1 MLEPNGDTFN
11 YKQGNFSRTADLVGI
26 VPIDPAT
33 GQASS
38 FSEKRQYTLLAGATA
53 TGSQVGPISGGDYI
67 WRAESAN
74 WNGAT
79 ATLQYL
85 GLDGATWYPVRNAA
99 NTADVTLTA
108 TGSVAIGVAQGSVLR
123 VAISGGTPAPMNSVL
138 GGL

>member
-1 MLEPNGDTFN
+1 MAPTKRFDTVTYQGAAGNLLDAQGVVAYSPDGTPAGD
-11 YKQGNFSRTADLVGI
+11 K
-26 VPIDPAT
+26 
-33 GQASS
+33 
-38 FSEKRQYTLLAGATA
+38 KQYTLLAGATA

-85 GLDGATWYPVRNAA
+85 GLDGATWNNVKDSA
-99 NTADVTLTA
+99 NADVTLTA
-108 TGSVAIGVAQGSVLR
+108 NGSKAIGVAQGSVMR
-123 VAISGGTPAPMNSVL
+123 VSISGGTPAPMNSVI

>member
-1 MLEPNGDTFN
+1 MAFEKKNDGGTYTDEAGTRRGA
-11 YKQGNFSRTADLVGI
+11 QVVIAVGADGGSVS
-26 VPIDPAT
+26 D
-33 GQASS
+33 
-38 FSEKRQYTLLAGATA
+38 KKQYTLLAGATA

-85 GLDGATWYPVRNAA
+85 GLDGTTWNNVKDSA
-99 NTADVTLTA
+99 NADVTLTA
-108 TGSVAIGVAQGSVLR
+108 NGSKAIGVAQGSVMR
-123 VAISGGTPAPMNSVL
+123 VLISGGTPAPMNSVL

>member
-1 MLEPNGDTFN
+1 MAFEKKYDGGTWTDEAG
-11 YKQGNFSRTADLVGI
+11 QRRGAQVVIAVGADGGSVS
-26 VPIDPAT
+26 D
-33 GQASS
+33 
-38 FSEKRQYTLLAGATA
+38 KKQYTLLAGATA

-85 GLDGATWYPVRNAA
+85 GLDGATWNNVKDSA
-99 NTADVTLTA
+99 NADVTLTA
-108 TGSVAIGVAQGSVLR
+108 NGSKAIGVAQGSVMR
-123 VAISGGTPAPMNSVL
+123 VSISGGTPAPMNSVI

>member
-1 MLEPNGDTFN
+1 MAPTKRYDTVTYQGSAGNLLDAQGVVAYSPDGTPAGD
-11 YKQGNFSRTADLVGI
+11 K
-26 VPIDPAT
+26 
-33 GQASS
+33 
-38 FSEKRQYTLLAGATA
+38 KQYTLLAGATA

-74 WNGAT
+74 FNGAT

-99 NTADVTLTA
+99 NTADVALTA

-123 VAISGGTPAPMNSVL
+123 VAISGGTPAPMNSVI

>member
-33 GQASS
+33 GQTSS

-67 WRAESAN
+67 WRAESTN
-74 WNGAT
+74 FNGAT

-123 VAISGGTPAPMNSVL
+123 VAISGGTPAPMNSVI

>member
-1 MLEPNGDTFN
+1 MAFEKKNDGGTYTDEAGTRRGA
-11 YKQGNFSRTADLVGI
+11 QVVIAVGADGGSVSDKKL
-26 VPIDPAT
+26 
-33 GQASS
+33 
-38 FSEKRQYTLLAGATA
+38 YTLLAGATV